1 MKLEMIQFTSFYAG
15 LLAFV
20 FVVLSF
26 RIILM
31 RRKFK
36 VGIGH
41 GEQKELHRA
50 IRVHGNFAEYV
61 PLALF
66 LMLLLELNQT
76 ESWLM
81 HVLGLSL
88 LVGRMFHA
96 MGLGKSAGTSMPRF
110 VGGVLTYSMML
121 VAAAL
126 NVATAY

>member
-1 MKLEMIQFTSFYAG
+1 MDLQLIQFTSFYAG

-20 FVVLSF
+20 FVSLSF

-50 IRVHGNFAEYV
+50 IRVHGNFSEYV

-96 MGLGKSAGTSMPRF
+96 MGLGKSAGTSFPRF

-126 NVATAY
+126 NVATVY

>member
-31 RRKFK
+31 RRKFQ

-110 VGGVLTYSMML
+110 IGGVLTYSMML

>member
-1 MKLEMIQFTSFYAG
+1 MKLDLIQFTSFYAG

-20 FVVLSF
+20 YVVLSF

-31 RRKFK
+31 RRKYQ

-41 GEQKELHRA
+41 GKQNELHRA

-61 PLALF
+61 PLALL

-88 LVGRMFHA
+88 LVGRLFHA
-96 MGLGKSAGTSMPRF
+96 LGLGKSAGTSVPRF
-110 VGGVLTYSMML
+110 VGGILTYTMML
-121 VAAAL
+121 VAAGL
-126 NVATAY
+126 NVATVY